1 MKQLINSAIYIRTG
15 DHRIEILLDSNFVFG
30 FAIGVKK
37 TYKEHSQWMIIIPF
51 LIIEIIYKGPKKGEL

>member
-1 MKQLINSAIYIRTG
+1 MKQLINNAIYIRTG

-37 TYKEHSQWMIIIPF
+37 TYKGYSQWMIVIPF
-51 LIIEIIYKGPKKGEL
+51 LIIEIIYKCPKKGQL